1 MNEEEWK
8 LLWNQFE
15 LSDESVKEFCSRNGM
30 KPRAFYYFK
39 NKYQDDSTCQL
50 CPVVISHST
59 ETAVSFNGI
68 PVSYDDGIS
77 DLELQRIIRL
87 CRDL

>member
-39 NKYQDDSTCQL
+39 NKLQIADLTGHL
-50 CPVVISHST
+50 CGAERPWCV
-59 ETAVSFNGI
+59 FRR
-68 PVSYDDGIS
+68 PF
-77 DLELQRIIRL
+77 L
-87 CRDL
+87 